1 MSRTR
6 VSTADGPGNRLR
18 TPTMPVATHT
28 LALLTTPTAGAVQ
41 DDMWVGK
48 LP

>member
-18 TPTMPVATHT
+18 TPTMLVATHT
-28 LALLTTPTAGAVQ
+28 LVLLTTPTAGAVQ
-41 DDMWVGK
+41 AAMWVGR